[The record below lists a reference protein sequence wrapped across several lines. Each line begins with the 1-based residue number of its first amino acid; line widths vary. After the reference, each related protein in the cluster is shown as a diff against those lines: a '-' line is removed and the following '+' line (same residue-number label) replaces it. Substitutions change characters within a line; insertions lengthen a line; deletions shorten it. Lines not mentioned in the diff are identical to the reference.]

1 MGKHIY
7 LNAFDMNCVVHQ
19 TPGLWTYPSD
29 QAAEYKT
36 LDYWVKLAKLLEK
49 GKFDGLFLADV
60 LGVYDVYRKSNEG
73 ALKQAAQLPVNEPTA
88 LISAMAYA
96 TKHLGFGVTVSTTY
110 EKPYAFA
117 RKFSTLDH
125 LTNGRIA
132 WNIVTSYLESG
143 SINLGLEEHFT
154 HETRYDIADEFLEV
168 CYKLWEGSW
177 EEGAVVKDKE
187 KGIFTLPDRVHPIN
201 HKGKWFSV
209 PGVHLS
215 EPSPQR
221 TPVLFQAG
229 ASAPGRA
236 FAAKHAECIFT
247 SFPTKKVAADYVKKM
262 RAQIAA
268 EGRDPQSIL
277 IFNLFT
283 PIVGRTEKEAEEK
296 LAQFESYVNFEGAAT
311 LFSGWTGIDVSAYE
325 PEQPIEFI
333 ATNSVRSALEK
344 FTISDPDRK
353 WTVEE
358 VVKFVSIGGM
368 GPVTVG
374 SPEQV
379 ADFMEEWID
388 DTGMDGFN
396 MAYVTTPGTFADFI
410 DLVIPV
416 LQERDLFKTDYSE
429 GTYREK
435 LFKKSHFLPDEH
447 YGAQYRKTS
456 QKESLT

>member
-1 MGKHIY
+1 M
-7 LNAFDMNCVVHQ
+7 
-19 TPGLWTYPSD
+19 
-29 QAAEYKT
+29 
-36 LDYWVKLAKLLEK
+36 
-49 GKFDGLFLADV
+49 
-60 LGVYDVYRKSNEG
+60 
-73 ALKQAAQLPVNEPTA
+73 NEPTA

-229 ASAPGRA
+229 ASAPGRE

-247 SFPTKKVAADYVKKM
+247 SFPTKK
-262 RAQIAA
+262 
-268 EGRDPQSIL
+268 
-277 IFNLFT
+277 
-283 PIVGRTEKEAEEK
+283 
-296 LAQFESYVNFEGAAT
+296 
-311 LFSGWTGIDVSAYE
+311 
-325 PEQPIEFI
+325 
-333 ATNSVRSALEK
+333 
-344 FTISDPDRK
+344 
-353 WTVEE
+353 
-358 VVKFVSIGGM
+358 
-368 GPVTVG
+368 
-374 SPEQV
+374 
-379 ADFMEEWID
+379 
-388 DTGMDGFN
+388 
-396 MAYVTTPGTFADFI
+396 
-410 DLVIPV
+410 
-416 LQERDLFKTDYSE
+416 
-429 GTYREK
+429 
-435 LFKKSHFLPDEH
+435 
-447 YGAQYRKTS
+447 
-456 QKESLT
+456 